1 MGDPPP
7 QVTWSKDGNV
17 IDDTFTVTPQGF
29 VRNELRLG
37 PLRRPD
43 LMAQLVCT
51 ASNNNATLPLSSRVS
66 LDINL
71 KPTEVKIGVPR
82 QPAAAGDRVELRC
95 LATGARPFAQV
106 TWFKGGQR
114 LTQVED
120 FVSTATNSTV
130 SSVSFIVA
138 AEDNGRN
145 VTCRADNPHLPKSE
159 VSDTVVLNVHY
170 APQLTLTTV
179 NRRPLEGDN
188 VTLVCAVNAN
198 PAASAVSWR
207 HGGRVLDVRND
218 SLLLSRVGR
227 RQAGSYECIASNV
240 IGEGFSNKL
249 HLSVLYAPVCVE
261 GLTREYAASADIRV
275 LVACE
280 VNASPGDVHFEW
292 VANTTLRTGRISS
305 FTANGTKSYASTV
318 TGTELEYGIL
328 LCFAS
333 NNVGKQIEP
342 CTFRIV
348 PPGPPGS
355 PENCTVVNL
364 SPDSVLLKCS
374 AGSSG
379 GLQPVF
385 QAEVFSVHADL
396 LHNNISS
403 SRQPHFKLSGLH
415 KDTSFVAL
423 VYAAN
428 AKGRS
433 SPVTVRFA
441 TGLLNSFPS
450 ATGVFVREIL

>member
-71 KPTEVKIGVPR
+71 KPTEVKIAVPR

-249 HLSVLYAPVCVE
+249 HLSVL
-261 GLTREYAASADIRV
+261 
-275 LVACE
+275 CE
-280 VNASPGDVHFEW
+280 
-292 VANTTLRTGRISS
+292 
-305 FTANGTKSYASTV
+305 
-318 TGTELEYGIL
+318 
-328 LCFAS
+328 
-333 NNVGKQIEP
+333 
-342 CTFRIV
+342 
-348 PPGPPGS
+348 
-355 PENCTVVNL
+355 
-364 SPDSVLLKCS
+364 
-374 AGSSG
+374 
-379 GLQPVF
+379 F
-385 QAEVFSVHADL
+385 Q
-396 LHNNISS
+396 
-403 SRQPHFKLSGLH
+403 
-415 KDTSFVAL
+415 
-423 VYAAN
+423 
-428 AKGRS
+428 
-433 SPVTVRFA
+433 
-441 TGLLNSFPS
+441 
-450 ATGVFVREIL
+450 